1 MKRDARKEKQAVQQA
16 LRERIV
22 ELRKQGKKNED
33 IAEYLGVSQAH
44 ASTIWQR
51 YRRGGQEAVHQRK
64 RGRRY
69 GQKRT
74 LNPDQEQEIQDI
86 VMDKTP
92 DEIGLPYALWT
103 RGAIQELI
111 RRKFGIGMPVRTVG
125 LYLRRWG
132 FTPQKP
138 IKRAREQS
146 QKEVDQ
152 WLCREYPKIAACAK
166 KEKAEI
172 IWADETGIQV
182 GGNLERGYARS
193 GKQPVVHLSAKRVH
207 ISMISA
213 ITNGGKVRFMMY
225 KGAMNSGTLI
235 TFMARLIRDTYRKIY
250 LIVDNLPAHHSS
262 MVTDWVEKHKERIA
276 IFHLPSYAPD
286 LNPDE
291 YLNGNL
297 KKKIYSGKRAHTESE
312 LKRKAA
318 SFMKMLGRRPDHV
331 KSFFHH
337 PSVVYAA

>member
-33 IAEYLGVSQAH
+33 IAEYLGVTQQH

-51 YRRGGQEAVHQRK
+51 YKRGGQEDVQQRK

-74 LNPDQEQEIQDI
+74 LSPEQEQKIQDI
-86 VMDKTP
+86 LVAKTP

-103 RGAIQELI
+103 RGAVQELI
-111 RRKFGIGMPVRTVG
+111 KRDLGIGMPVRTVG

-138 IKRAREQS
+138 VKRARERN
-146 QKEVDQ
+146 QKEVDR
-152 WLCREYPKIAACAK
+152 WLYREYPKIVAGAK

-172 IWADETGIQV
+172 MWADETGIQI

-193 GKQPVVHLSAKRVH
+193 GKQPVVRLSVKRVH
-207 ISMISA
+207 ISMLSA
-213 ITNGGKVRFMMY
+213 ITNRGKVRFMLY
-225 KGAMNSGTLI
+225 KGAMDSGKLV
-235 TFMARLIRDTYRKIY
+235 TFMARLVRDTYRKIY
-250 LIVDNLPAHHSS
+250 LIVDNLPAHHGSIVS
-262 MVTDWVEKHKERIA
+262 NWVEKHKENIA
-276 IFHLPSYAPD
+276 VFYLPSYAPD

-297 KKKIYSGKRAHTESE
+297 KRRVYSGNRAHTVSE
-312 LKRKAA
+312 LNHKAG
-318 SFMKMLGRRPDHV
+318 SFMRMLGRRPDHV
-331 KSFFHH
+331 KSFFRH
-337 PSVVYAA
+337 PSVAYAA